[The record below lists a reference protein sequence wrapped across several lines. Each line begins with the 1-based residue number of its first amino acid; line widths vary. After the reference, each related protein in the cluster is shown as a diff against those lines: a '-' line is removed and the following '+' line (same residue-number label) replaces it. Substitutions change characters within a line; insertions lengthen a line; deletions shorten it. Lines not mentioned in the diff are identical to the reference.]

1 MAKIVIDGHDFV
13 CSKELQEA
21 LMANGFI
28 APNHYPKATPVD
40 WSKIPDEYV
49 AVAMDGSG
57 YRYAYSSKPVLQ
69 GIKWACPANPL
80 GWTYADPDRGRQPW
94 DCTGWQD
101 SLVMRP

>member
-1 MAKIVIDGHDFV
+1 MARIIVDGHVFV

-21 LMANGFI
+21 LKANGF
-28 APNHYPKATPVD
+28 AEPSQYPKAPPVD
-40 WSKIPDEYV
+40 WSKIPDEYI

-57 YRYAYSSKPVLQ
+57 FRYAYTTRPVRQ
-69 GIKWACPANPL
+69 GIKWANPADPL
-80 GWTYADPDRGRQPW
+80 GWFPADPGRGKQPW